1 MTRSVQIPWGRTP
14 VAAPAAMSLTGPT
27 ATRVWVSYV
36 CLFTINIE
44 HVTSFTIYNLY
55 HLYLDWTLTQIKNMY
70 MYLQGVD
77 L

>member
-1 MTRSVQIPWGRTP
+1 MTRSVPTPWGRTP
-14 VAAPAAMSLTGPT
+14 VAATAAMSLTGPT